1 VSPRAAPPTRERELA
16 GPVRGYLE
24 SLGYRVWVDP
34 DGTDYYD
41 VVARRGRTVAL
52 VELKLSD
59 GRTVLRQALRRRGW
73 ADWAAVA
80 VPNERLAR
88 RIAERPVA
96 ERGERVGVWAVVG
109 DEVRV
114 VRPASPFVGPG
125 EPDPFERLKL
135 ALHERLDLL
144 EAGKLPEG
152 IAWHLLSASRRD
164 LPGGRSTRDWR
175 LEEFRTEGSG
185 PGGSGPSDD

>member
-1 VSPRAAPPTRERELA
+1 MTRPARSPTRERELA
-16 GPVRGYLE
+16 GPVRTYLE

-41 VVARRGRTVAL
+41 VIARRGREIAL

-80 VPNERLAR
+80 VPNERLAQ
-88 RIAERPVA
+88 RIAGRPVA

-114 VRPASPFVGPG
+114 VRAASAFVGPG
-125 EPDPFERLKL
+125 ETDPFERLK
-135 ALHERLDLL
+135 ASMHERLDLL
-144 EAGKLPEG
+144 EAGTLPEG
-152 IAWHLLSASRRD
+152 IAWHLLATSRRE
-164 LPGGRSTRDWR
+164 LPGARSTRDWR
-175 LEEFRTEGSG
+175 LEEFRGDGSG
-185 PGGSGPSDD
+185 TTPAGSADG